1 MSANRWIAHAMG
13 VVCSVFLGAT
23 HVACNAQTLL
33 DTYRKALAEDTQYRA
48 ARKAMQASLEK
59 VPQARAALLPSISLT
74 GNNSKQ
80 SGVASFSDAPF
91 IERDVNSWGWTAQLT
106 QPLIRWTNWVAYRQ
120 AGAQV
125 AQASA
130 QFFLAEQDLILRTAQ
145 AYFDV
150 MLARENIRVSTA
162 QLTSVHEQL
171 VLASRNF
178 EVGTGIITDVHEAKA
193 RRGQALAQRIAAIN
207 ELAAKQAELDKILG
221 EPAPLKTGRLVHSL
235 PALEED
241 SMAQW
246 LSTAQ
251 ERNPQVQIQQ
261 AVLEVAQKEV
271 SKSTSAHLP
280 TLDLTM
286 NRAGNY
292 NSGSLSSPADISTR
306 TNSQQ
311 IGLQL
316 IVPLYSGGGIQ
327 SKVREALLL
336 QDKAHDDLL
345 GAQRNATNQVRLAF
359 AGVLNGQAQIEAL
372 QAAVEAGERAVEA
385 NKIGFKIGTRIN
397 PDVLNAE
404 QQLYGSMRDLTKAR
418 VEVLMQ
424 SLKLKAAAGAL
435 QELDLAALDALL
447 VPN

>member
-1 MSANRWIAHAMG
+1 MAYAVG
-13 VVCSVFLGAT
+13 VVCSAFLGTA
-23 HVACNAQTLL
+23 HLACHAQSLAE
-33 DTYRKALAEDTQYRA
+33 TYRKAQVEDTQYRA
-48 ARKAMQASLEK
+48 ARKSMQATLEK
-59 VPQARAALLPSISLT
+59 VPQARAALLPSVNLT
-74 GNNSKQ
+74 GNNGKQ
-80 SGVASFSDAPF
+80 TGEASFSDAPF
-91 IERDVNSWGWTAQLT
+91 IDRNVNSWGWTAQLT
-106 QPLIRWTNWVAYRQ
+106 QPLFRWSNWVAYKQ

-150 MLARENIRVSTA
+150 MVAGENIQVSTA

-171 VLASRNF
+171 VLATRNF

-193 RRGQALAQRIAAIN
+193 RRGQALAQRIAAVN
-207 ELAAKQAELDKILG
+207 ELAAKQAELDKMLG
-221 EPAPLKTGRLVHSL
+221 ESAPLKTGRLVHSL
-235 PALEED
+235 PALEQAT
-241 SMAQW
+241 MAQW
-246 LSTAQ
+246 VATA
-251 ERNPQVQIQQ
+251 EDRNPQVQIQQ
-261 AVLEVAQKEV
+261 AALEVAQKEV

-292 NSGSLSSPADISTR
+292 NSASLSSPADISTR

-311 IGLQL
+311 IGLQFT
-316 IVPLYSGGGIQ
+316 VPLYAGGGVQ

-345 GAQRNATNQVRLAF
+345 GAKRNAANQVRLAF

-404 QQLYGSMRDLTKAR
+404 QQLYSSMRDLTKAR

-424 SLKLKAAAGAL
+424 SLKLKAATGAL
-435 QELDLAALDALL
+435 QEQDIAALDALL
-447 VPN
+447 ESN